1 VDSLSDRED
10 SRNAGHGAD
19 LADTVG
25 DRLWI
30 GGIRMIRLFVEAL
43 FALIFAQALVA
54 VLLDVQLPDGS
65 GLALLDDLAARD
77 GGRRPAIIAVTGGV
91 LPEQQAAALAAGCDA
106 IVQKPFIAA
115 ELVRALTDSIASHQ
129 PG

>member
-1 VDSLSDRED
+1 
-10 SRNAGHGAD
+10 
-19 LADTVG
+19 
-25 DRLWI
+25 
-30 GGIRMIRLFVEAL
+30 MIRLFVEAL